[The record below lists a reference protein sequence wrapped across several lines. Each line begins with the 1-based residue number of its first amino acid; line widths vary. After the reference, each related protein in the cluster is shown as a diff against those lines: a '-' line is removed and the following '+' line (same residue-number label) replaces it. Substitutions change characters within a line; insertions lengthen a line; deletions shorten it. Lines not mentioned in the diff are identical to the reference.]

1 MTTLTD
7 VRGQDVAVLGL
18 DDRVLTAAAVYRL
31 PAVAV
36 LTHVLTDLTA
46 VVSALVA
53 AAAKEMVL
61 HRHSLAHVDRRLTSS
76 STKRQSAGADC
87 QTLTCTKQS
96 ASKPLIAR

>member
-1 MTTLTD
+1 MTSLTD
-7 VRGQDVAVLGL
+7 VSGEDVAVLGL
-18 DDRVLTAAAVYRL
+18 DDRVLTTAAVDRL

-76 STKRQSAGADC
+76 NAKHVIQLRHTVRH
-87 QTLTCTKQS
+87 
-96 ASKPLIAR
+96 

>member
-36 LTHVLTDLTA
+36 LTHVLTDLAA
-46 VVSALVA
+46 VVPALVA
-53 AAAKEMVL
+53 AAAEEMVL

-76 STKRQSAGADC
+76 NATRHATDAGTTAMHSTAKS
-87 QTLTCTKQS
+87 
-96 ASKPLIAR
+96 LIGEVVT